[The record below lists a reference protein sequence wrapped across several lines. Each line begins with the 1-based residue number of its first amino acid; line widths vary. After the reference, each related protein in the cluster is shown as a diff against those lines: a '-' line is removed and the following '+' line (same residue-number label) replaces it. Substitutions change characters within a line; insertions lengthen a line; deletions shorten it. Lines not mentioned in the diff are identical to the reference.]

1 MRYTGRE
8 GTSHAIVRSLEG
20 GERQWAEAVFEGL
33 MSENFPK
40 PVKKKNNPLFKKK
53 VSTKLK
59 QDKYRGTHSQSCQ
72 SNLKAKNK
80 DKILEAVISRRVITC
95 TGVNI
100 SCITAGFSIETIE
113 ADRIMASQTHPSF
126 NPWNL

>member
-1 MRYTGRE
+1 MRYTGPE
-8 GTSHAIVRSLEG
+8 DTSHAIVRSLEG
-20 GERQWAEAVFEGL
+20 EERQWAEAVFEGL

-40 PVKKKNNPLFKKK
+40 PVLKKTTTLSLKKK
-53 VSTKLK
+53 VSTKK

-100 SCITAGFSIETIE
+100 SCITAGFSIESIE

-126 NPWNL
+126 NPCNL